1 MSKRI
6 VFCADG
12 TWDAPVNMTNVQKMH
27 LAIKLI
33 PDEQYPLYDDG
44 LGAGGLLI
52 QKLTGGAF
60 GTGIFNKIKDGYTK
74 LALSYESQSQV
85 FLFGFSRGAYTAR
98 CLAGMLKVAGLPT
111 KPFNQKTVD
120 TVFDAYRHPEK
131 RAALPAALAKYGM
144 EPVDIQMIGVWDTVG
159 SLGIPSIFGGN
170 EPLLYGFL
178 DTTLNPTIK
187 NAFHA
192 MAIDERRMEFPAT
205 LWDTA
210 PAPGQTVEQVWFAG
224 VHGCVGGG
232 AGTGLSDITLAWMMG
247 KARDQGVI
255 FEDDVWAQY
264 ANVDPKHSLDDYK
277 DSWNVGWGFPRPRTI
292 GAAAS
297 IANSVR
303 IRWDHLPGYRPANL
317 ALGAAGS
324 EYSFVDVVAEPDI
337 AGPAGVP
344 AGV

>member
-12 TWDAPVNMTNVQKMH
+12 TWDAPANMTNVQKMH

-52 QKLTGGAF
+52 QKLAGGAF

-74 LALSYESQSQV
+74 LALSYEPGSRV
-85 FLFGFSRGAYTAR
+85 YLFGFSRGAYTAR

-111 KPFNQKTVD
+111 KPFNQKVVD
-120 TVFDAYRHPEK
+120 AAFDAYRHPEK

-159 SLGIPSIFGGN
+159 SLGIPSVFGGT

-178 DTTLNPTIK
+178 DTKLNPTIK

-192 MAIDERRMEFPAT
+192 MAIDERRMEFPPT
-205 LWDTA
+205 PWDTA
-210 PAPGQTVEQVWFAG
+210 PSPGQTVEQGWVAG
-224 VHGCVGGG
+224 
-232 AGTGLSDITLAWMMG
+232 A
-247 KARDQGVI
+247 
-255 FEDDVWAQY
+255 
-264 ANVDPKHSLDDYK
+264 HS
-277 DSWNVGWGFPRPRTI
+277 
-292 GAAAS
+292 
-297 IANSVR
+297 
-303 IRWDHLPGYRPANL
+303 
-317 ALGAAGS
+317 
-324 EYSFVDVVAEPDI
+324 
-337 AGPAGVP
+337 
-344 AGV
+344 